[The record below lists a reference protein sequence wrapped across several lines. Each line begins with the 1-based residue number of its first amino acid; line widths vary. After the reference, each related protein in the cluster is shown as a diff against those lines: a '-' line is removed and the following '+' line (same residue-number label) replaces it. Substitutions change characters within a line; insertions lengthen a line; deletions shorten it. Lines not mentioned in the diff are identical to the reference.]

1 MKQLFASIVAVMGLM
16 ACTSTKKVISED
28 KSLGTVTVT
37 TASSEYRTVAP
48 RYWDIL
54 HTDIDLQPFQ
64 MRHGSYLYEAKGTAQ
79 IRLRPYFYPSDS
91 ILLDAP
97 SMKVEQVA
105 LKHPQTK
112 PLSYYQKEEK
122 LVIKLDKTYAAH
134 DTIVLFIQYVAQP
147 YAANPG
153 GSKAISEDRGLYYI
167 NNNYEVPGKP
177 KQLWTQGETQANS
190 HWFPTFDQPNEKFT
204 FTLRLTVPDS
214 FVTLSNGALV
224 KTQKTGNGERVDTW
238 EMRQPIQP
246 YAIMFAV
253 GNFVIINDTP
263 WKGKPIQYYVEPVY
277 APYALRI
284 FQHTPQ
290 MIDFFS
296 GITGVP
302 YPWNKYSQIIVRDY
316 VSGAMENTSA
326 SLFGEFMHQNHRE
339 LADRNNEDVVS
350 HELFHQWFGDY
361 VTAKSW
367 GQLTLNESFATYG
380 EQLWRKHRYGAV
392 SNDLLA
398 YNDLNSYLRQAVNND
413 PPLVRTQYARHE
425 DMFDRVSYQKG
436 SAILR
441 YMHGLMGDSAFY
453 LAMNRYLQ
461 SHALGNAEVSDWRK
475 AVEQV
480 TGTDW
485 TPFFLQW
492 YYKGGH
498 PVLKL
503 EYDYNDSLQ
512 MLQVHIQQLQPGAA
526 YALTLKSGLVYG
538 SELQPIVWNL
548 QKKQQQFSY
557 PYQQGV
563 KPLIIPDIEHGLV
576 GEMQE
581 TKSASLWLQQFLVAE
596 NDYISKRRSLT
607 AALQY
612 ATDSAS
618 YLLVAAGLKDPHPE
632 VRTHALSLLHDYY
645 THQKHF
651 KDLKDAIVLL
661 ARHDGNNLVRAEAF
675 KVLGAWKVFSMK
687 EAFSE
692 AVGDSSY
699 AVAGAAL
706 EALSAIDSTSAYRI
720 AVSRIARGDCHAELR
735 HAVWSI
741 LAKAG
746 NDADFN
752 MLAHTSKT
760 LYGRSKIAL
769 AQQLYTYAIRC
780 EDPKVLDSCL
790 HLLQQMA
797 ATESIKTYRFD
808 VGAVV
813 FRLYQYY
820 QHAAAS
826 TNKSLRA
833 VATARLPI
841 IDPYRARIIADEK
854 DADLIERYRAL

>member
-1 MKQLFASIVAVMGLM
+1 MKQLFASIVAVMGMM

-28 KSLGTVTVT
+28 KSLGAVTVT
-37 TASSEYRTVAP
+37 TASSEYRTAAP

-79 IRLRPYFYPSDS
+79 IRLHPYFYPSDS

-97 SMKVEQVA
+97 SMKIEQVA
-105 LKHPQTK
+105 LKHPQVK

-122 LVIKLDKTYAAH
+122 LVVKLDRTYAAH
-134 DTIVLFIQYVAQP
+134 DTIVLLVQYVAQP
-147 YAANPG
+147 YAAKVG

-224 KTQKTGNGERVDTW
+224 KTQKTGNGVRMDTW

-253 GNFVIINDTP
+253 GNFVIVNDTP
-263 WKGKPIQYYVEPVY
+263 WKGKPIQYYVEPAY

-296 GITGVP
+296 GVTGVP

-380 EQLWRKHRYGAV
+380 EQLWRKHHYGVV

-398 YNDLNSYLRQAVNND
+398 FNDLSSYLRQAENND
-413 PPLVRTQYARHE
+413 PALVRTEYAHRE

-453 LAMNRYLQ
+453 RAMNLYLR

-475 AVEQV
+475 AVETV

-485 TPFFLQW
+485 TPFFKQW
-492 YYKGGH
+492 YDKAGH

-503 EYDYNDSLQ
+503 AYVYDDSLQ
-512 MLQVHIQQLQPGAA
+512 VLQVRVQQQQESTYSLS
-526 YALTLKSGLVYG
+526 LKAILVYDTA
-538 SELQPIVWNL
+538 QQKIDWNITSR
-548 QKKQQQFSY
+548 QQQFSY
-557 PYQQGV
+557 PYRKGV
-563 KPLIIPDIEHGLV
+563 KPLFIPDCEHWIV
-576 GEMQE
+576 GEIHE
-581 TKSASLWLQQFLVAE
+581 TKTPALWLQQFLVAE

-618 YLLVAAGLKDPHPE
+618 YLLVAAGLKDPHSE
-632 VRTHALSLLHDYY
+632 VRTHTLSLLHDYY

-651 KDLKDAIVLL
+651 KGLKDAIALL
-661 ARHDGNNLVRAEAF
+661 ALQDGNNLVRAEAF

-692 AVGDSSY
+692 AIGDSSY

-706 EALSAIDSTSAYRI
+706 EALSAIDSLSAYRI
-720 AVSRIARGDCHAELR
+720 AAARIARGDCHAELR
-735 HAVWSI
+735 NAVWSI

-746 NDADFN
+746 TADDFN
-752 MLAHTSKT
+752 MLATTSKT
-760 LYGRSKIAL
+760 LSGRSKIAL
-769 AQQLYTYAIRC
+769 AQQLYTYVIRC

-797 ATESIKTYRFD
+797 ATESIKSYRFD

-820 QHAAAS
+820 QHVAAS
-826 TNKSLRA
+826 NNKSLRA
-833 VATARLPI
+833 VATSRLPI
-841 IDPYRARIIADEK
+841 IDSYRARIIADEK
-854 DADLIERYRAL
+854 DDDLIDRYRAL